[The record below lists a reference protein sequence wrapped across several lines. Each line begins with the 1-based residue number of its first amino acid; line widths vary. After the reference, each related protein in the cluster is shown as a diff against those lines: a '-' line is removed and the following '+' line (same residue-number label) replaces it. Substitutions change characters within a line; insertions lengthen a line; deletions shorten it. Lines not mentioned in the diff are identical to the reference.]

1 MNDDEKAAAKAKA
14 DEEAKLKAEAE
25 AAAKKKAD
33 DEKAA
38 AKAKARRT
46 EFHVVGP
53 GSVHFGGKL
62 YKAND
67 VIGLTPEEAAEMG
80 ELVAEGRPKPPPAAI
95 AQRKAGKYKVAG
107 PGTVWFSG
115 KPREKGFALDLDEA
129 EARSL
134 GAAVVEAG
142 E

>member
-1 MNDDEKAAAKAKA
+1 MSEADKAPAKPKSDASAKEQTDTA
-14 DEEAKLKAEAE
+14 DKAPAKPKS
-25 AAAKKKAD
+25 
-33 DEKAA
+33 
-38 AKAKARRT
+38 ARGT
-46 EFHVVGP
+46 FHVVGP
-53 GSVHFGGKL
+53 GSVHFEGKL

-67 VIGLTPEEAAEMG
+67 VIGLTPEEAASLG

-95 AQRKAGKYKVAG
+95 SERKAGKYLVAG

-134 GAAVVEAG
+134 GAAVVEA